1 MGGVEFDAF
10 GGEEAALSVGGW
22 GVATGADSAGG
33 VDDAVPGDVP
43 FFGRVAEDGAD
54 ESGAAG
60 EASHAGDIAVGG
72 DVAGR
77 DPLDGGEDASGLV
90 VHGGER
96 KQEKGFT
103 TKSR

>member
-1 MGGVEFDAF
+1 MVGVEFDAF
-10 GGEEAALSVGGW
+10 GGEEFALSAGG
-22 GVATGADSAGG
+22 GVVIAGADSAGG

-54 ESGAAG
+54 ESCAAG
-60 EASHAGDIAVGG
+60 EAGHAGDIAVGG

-77 DPLDGGEDASGLV
+77 DALDGGEDASGLV

-96 KQEKGFT
+96 KQKKGFT